1 MNCQL
6 VHLSILLRLFVSSI
20 GIRQT
25 FSSRRGSHFDL
36 RTANAA
42 CYEGAFNRAVGSA
55 VVALAATVCCVCATF
70 TITSIVNV
78 FQECVQAA
86 EEARKC
92 ATAKKGLALS

>member
-6 VHLSILLRLFVSSI
+6 VHLSILLRLFVSSS

-25 FSSRRGSHFDL
+25 FSSRRGSHFHL

-55 VVALAATVCCVCATF
+55 VVALAATVYTECACCLCHYHH
-70 TITSIVNV
+70 
-78 FQECVQAA
+78 QKCVQAA
-86 EEARKC
+86 KEARKC
-92 ATAKKGLALS
+92 ATAKKEPGV